1 MTIGIAAPRMLSFFT
16 ARNVL
21 NGGKSSMMRDT
32 VGYLVVVCNRSLR
45 SLLSQ
50 KSADGS
56 RRETMDPDL
65 SGAPPTDLLEIDPEL
80 LSQLCCDALPDGV
93 ERLHSRQVSSTK
105 AV

>member
-1 MTIGIAAPRMLSFFT
+1 
-16 ARNVL
+16 
-21 NGGKSSMMRDT
+21 MMRDT
-32 VGYLVVVCNRSLR
+32 VGYLVVVGNRSLR

-80 LSQLCCDALPDGV
+80 LFQLRCDALPDGV
-93 ERLHSRQVSSTK
+93 ERLHSRQVSSMK